1 MASRRRKPRSKKP
14 SSNKSHS
21 DSSSLPAKQGK
32 AAVAELVKDLPDSE
46 KIELAKEL
54 TVSRVETTFSGPLPT
69 PQDFQKYSEVLSD
82 APDRIMRMAEREQ
95 QIRAEGQKGM
105 LANERWKLNL
115 GALLGVALLVVSGI
129 AAWRGQGSIAIPL
142 GLAGTF
148 ALIIRLLDKWI
159 SHLFGKDE

>member
-14 SSNKSHS
+14 SSKKPDS

-32 AAVAELVKDLPDSE
+32 AAIVELVKDLPDSE
-46 KIELAKEL
+46 KIELVNQL
-54 TVSRVETTFSGPLPT
+54 TVSRVETTFAGPLPT
-69 PQDFQKYSEVLSD
+69 PEDFHKYSEVLPD

-95 QIRAEGQKGM
+95 QIRADGQEGM
-105 LANERWKLNL
+105 LANERRKINL
-115 GALLGVALLVVSGI
+115 GTLLGIALIVVAGI

-159 SHLFGKDE
+159 SRLYGKDE